1 MICYTI
7 GYGNRSFE
15 EFIGLLRKHGI
26 SHLIDVRSYPHSER
40 EEFNLEYLMAELP
53 KRELKYVHC
62 PQIGGIRMIPYQ
74 KFMESADFGDAISVL
89 YSIIEKANNENTGIA
104 LMCAEKNPRY
114 CHRHFISQEL
124 EKREVRIIH
133 ITEPG
138 QTSLTF

>member
-1 MICYTI
+1 MICHTI

-40 EEFNLEYLMAELP
+40 EEFNAEYLMAEFP
-53 KRELKYVHC
+53 KRELKYTSC
-62 PQIGGIRMIPYQ
+62 PELGGIRKIPYPEYM
-74 KFMESADFGDAISVL
+74 KTAEF
-89 YSIIEKANNENTGIA
+89 EKTVSRLHSLIKKVNNENTGIA
-104 LMCAEKNPRY
+104 LMCAEKNPRN

-124 EKREVRIIH
+124 EKRGVRMIH

-138 QTSLTF
+138 QTSLIF